1 MAEDSKSADKAAGQT
16 GPEIERAG
24 RIGPLEQ
31 GGEGRG
37 GALTGETGVFTTDG
51 LPDSVEPFIPAETRE
66 DSDPLLRGHLTE
78 ASKNASDLHR
88 QQLEDETGAPEG
100 ATEQA
105 DASIS
110 GVGQLTTER
119 ASGLTGLMGQNQAMG
134 GSTSVQPG
142 TLQGGGATELA
153 GREGGYGGSTGLSPE
168 DPAYRM
174 DDTTEGEGTP
184 DTERTGRT
192 D

>member
-1 MAEDSKSADKAAGQT
+1 MAEDSKAADKVAGQT
-16 GPEIERAG
+16 GPEVERAG

-51 LPDSVEPFIPAETRE
+51 LPDSVEPFVPAETRE
-66 DSDPLLRGHLTE
+66 YSDPLLRGHITE
-78 ASKNASDLHR
+78 SSKNASDVHR
-88 QQLEDETGAPEG
+88 QQLAEQAGVPHG
-100 ATEQA
+100 QSEQA

-119 ASGLTGLMGQNQAMG
+119 ASGLTGLMGQNHAMG
-134 GSTSVQPG
+134 GTSSVEAG

-153 GREGGYGGSTGLSPE
+153 SREGGYGSSAGLSP
-168 DPAYRM
+168 DDAAYRM
-174 DDTTEGEGTP
+174 DDTTLGEATP
-184 DTERTGRT
+184 DTGRT
-192 D
+192 E